1 MFNNDRYKTAGVNR
15 AIPFALQLFMWSCI
29 DALPEERDYFQV
41 FNLEAVGDMQRIT
54 HNSERPERKVEYL
67 IPVIEKTVTAKVYA
81 IDSVDYSTM
90 LLAEEY

>member
-15 AIPFALQLFMWSCI
+15 EIPFALQLFMWSCI

-41 FNLEAVGDMQRIT
+41 FELKPIGDMQRIT
-54 HNSERPERKVEYL
+54 HRSEQPERKMEYL
-67 IPVIEKTVTAKVYA
+67 LPIIEQPVTAKVYA